1 MEFFETVEKRKSVR
15 KYSDRPVERE
25 ILDKMAEAAASAPS
39 SKNTKSSALM
49 LVEDPDTLSALSE
62 MRERGSSFLKGAK
75 AAFIVM
81 GDDSKTDLWE
91 TNAAITATY
100 LLLAAT
106 AMDLGSCWIQVS
118 GREGRHTPLAED
130 YVKEILG
137 IREGLHV
144 LCIVALGYPQEDQAQ
159 A

>member
-81 GDDSKTDLWE
+81 GNDSKTDLWE